1 MPETVFGLP
10 LHTLV
15 VHAAV
20 VLVPVSAL
28 LAIVIAVSQDR
39 RQRWGTLTWLL
50 ATTGL
55 AAVVVARFSGEQ
67 LRDSL
72 FPDVEPAKAAQ
83 HADYGSSSIWF
94 TAAMWLAITA
104 MLLLDIDRRRRSGF
118 GSPLLPSVVAVVTI
132 LASMVASGQIVL
144 TAWSGVE
151 SHWSNDHEGTPN
163 A

>member
-50 ATTGL
+50 ATTAL
-55 AAVVVARFSGEQ
+55 AAVVVAPVTEELIFRGFLHRGWERSRLGVSGTII
-67 LRDSL
+67 LTSVL
-72 FPDVEPAKAAQ
+72 V
-83 HADYGSSSIWF
+83 S
-94 TAAMWLAITA
+94 TAPG
-104 MLLLDIDRRRRSGF
+104 ID
-118 GSPLLPSVVAVVTI
+118 A
-132 LASMVASGQIVL
+132 
-144 TAWSGVE
+144 
-151 SHWSNDHEGTPN
+151 
-163 A
+163 

>member
-10 LHTLV
+10 LHVLV

-20 VLVPVSAL
+20 VLVPVSGL

-39 RQRWGTLTWLL
+39 RLRWGMLTWLL
-50 ATTGL
+50 ATTAL
-55 AAVVVARFSGEQ
+55 VAVVIARFSGEQ

-72 FPDVEPAKAAQ
+72 FPDVEPPKVTQ
-83 HADYGSSSIWF
+83 HGDYGSSSIWF

-118 GSPLLPSVVAVVTI
+118 GSPLLPSVVAVVAI
-132 LASMVASGQIVL
+132 LAAMVASGQIVL

-151 SHWSNDHEGTPN
+151 SHWSTVGDGTPN